1 MAYKI
6 LVVDD
11 EKDLAGMIKKRLKTA
26 GYDVITAFDGQEG
39 LKKIKEEKPDLI
51 ILDIL
56 MPQMDGVTMASSL
69 KKDPDIKDT
78 PIIFLTCLVENEEVK
93 ERHHLIG
100 GGLFLAKP
108 FDAKELLSMIEKVL
122 KKQ

>member
-11 EKDLAGMIKKRLKTA
+11 EKDLVEMVKKRLKTK
-26 GYDVITAFDGQEG
+26 GYDVITAFDGGEG
-39 LKKIKEEKPDLI
+39 LKKAKEEKPDLI
-51 ILDIL
+51 LLDIL
-56 MPQMDGVTMASSL
+56 MPNIDGITMASTL
-69 KKDPDIKDT
+69 KSDPDIKDT
-78 PIIFLTCLVENEEVK
+78 PVIFLTCLVESEEVK

-108 FDAKELLSMIEKVL
+108 FEAKELLSMVENTL
-122 KKQ
+122 KK